1 MKWLRRILTVVFTAL
16 LLFSAYK
23 IYEYVREARESEASV
38 ETLIEKAVE
47 ERTPKEPGS
56 LCAFFSRSITINL
69 DRKAGL
75 AARLSCPNLL

>member
-56 LCAFFSRSITINL
+56 LCAFLKTF
-69 DRKAGL
+69 
-75 AARLSCPNLL
+75 

>member
-56 LCAFFSRSITINL
+56 LCAFL
-69 DRKAGL
+69 KKGAGQPL
-75 AARLSCPNLL
+75 CFFEDLLKKVK

>member
-47 ERTPKEPGS
+47 ERTPKGAGQP
-56 LCAFFSRSITINL
+56 LCFFE
-69 DRKAGL
+69 D
-75 AARLSCPNLL
+75 LLKKVK

>member
-38 ETLIEKAVE
+38 ETLIEKAGGG
-47 ERTPKEPGS
+47 THPKGAGQP
-56 LCAFFSRSITINL
+56 LCFFE
-69 DRKAGL
+69 D
-75 AARLSCPNLL
+75 LLKKVK

>member
-16 LLFSAYK
+16 LLFSACK

-56 LCAFFSRSITINL
+56 LLCFFE
-69 DRKAGL
+69 D
-75 AARLSCPNLL
+75 LLKKVK

>member
-56 LCAFFSRSITINL
+56 LCAFLKTCYNKSSKIFERMSKKTSAQI
-69 DRKAGL
+69 
-75 AARLSCPNLL
+75 

>member
-1 MKWLRRILTVVFTAL
+1 MVFTAL

-56 LCAFFSRSITINL
+56 LCAFLKT
-69 DRKAGL
+69 
-75 AARLSCPNLL
+75 C

>member
-56 LCAFFSRSITINL
+56 LCAFLKR
-69 DRKAGL
+69 
-75 AARLSCPNLL
+75 AAFVLF

>member
-47 ERTPKEPGS
+47 ERTPK
-56 LCAFFSRSITINL
+56 
-69 DRKAGL
+69 
-75 AARLSCPNLL
+75 